1 MKILRIRR
9 DDATSWKIM
18 PALLSRM
25 AKFSEVYDAEGLPE
39 DVVELV
45 RSWFTLGDMRLGLW
59 VVLDKDDTILGHLFA
74 TPEPMAM
81 EPAAWRYLLIRQAL
95 ANPKTDI
102 RKESEEVF
110 EEVRAWAEHLGFDMM
125 LILTHKSEAGM
136 GRAWGFQ
143 PYKVLMARMVKNRE

>member
-1 MKILRIRR
+1 MRILRIRR
-9 DDATSWKIM
+9 EDATSWKIM

-25 AKFSEVYDAEGLPE
+25 ARFSVMYDPEGLPE

-45 RSWFTLGDMRLGLW
+45 RSWFTMGDIRLGLW
-59 VVLDKDDTILGHLFA
+59 VVLGKDDEILGHLFA

-81 EPAAWRYLLIRQAL
+81 EPHVWRYLLIRQAQ
-95 ANPKTDI
+95 ANPKVDV

-125 LILTHKSEAGM
+125 LLLTHKNEVAM
-136 GRAWGFQ
+136 ARAWKFQ
-143 PYKVLMARMVKNRE
+143 PYKALMARTVKNQE